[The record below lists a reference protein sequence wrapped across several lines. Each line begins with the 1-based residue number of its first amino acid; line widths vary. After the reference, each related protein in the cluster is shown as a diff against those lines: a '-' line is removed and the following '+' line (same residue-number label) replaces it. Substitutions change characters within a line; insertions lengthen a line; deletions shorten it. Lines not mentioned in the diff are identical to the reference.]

1 MRVIAC
7 DCLPH
12 QVNASCA
19 GKKLA
24 DFKSALKAKEW
35 AAITALRHDVEAF
48 SAQFP
53 TIAFDEASMRY
64 PYKA

>member
-1 MRVIAC
+1 MTCLAC
-7 DCLPH
+7 KR
-12 QVNASCA
+12 S
-19 GKKLA
+19 
-24 DFKSALKAKEW
+24 
-35 AAITALRHDVEAF
+35 LRRDVEAF